1 MPTVAVIMATF
12 NGQAWLAAQLQSIA
26 AQTRHPDQLIISDDG
41 SSDDT
46 VAIVREF
53 ARDAPFNVTLVDGP
67 HAGPDANF
75 WSAAQHA
82 NTEVIAWCDQDDV
95 WHPKKLQICEHQMAM
110 HNVQFISH
118 SAVVT
123 DEDLASTGRLFPC
136 HKRTRVVDPLEGDW
150 LWCAPGF
157 TQYFRS
163 ELLRMTCW
171 EKRPNPDDPRGPGFD
186 GVISL
191 LAFTSCRR
199 LELSDALVS
208 YRQHEMN
215 FAGPAR
221 TYSAAEKFKAAF
233 SIEPTAYAE
242 KAALA
247 KSYGSF
253 VAASDP
259 HNTRAIEYFSKVTA
273 RCLRR
278 ASVHQSSDRLIASR
292 KLFSQLVC
300 GDFCRRSR
308 GGFGALGLCRD
319 VIALGLGEA
328 RTRRATTKP

>member
-1 MPTVAVIMATF
+1 MPSVAVVVATF
-12 NGQAWLAAQLQSIA
+12 NGEEWIEAQLRSISS
-26 AQTRHPDQLIISDDG
+26 QTRLPERLIISDDG
-41 SSDDT
+41 STDGT
-46 VAIVREF
+46 VAVVREF
-53 ARDAPFNVTLVDGP
+53 ARDAPFDVMLVDGP
-67 HAGPDANF
+67 HAGPDLNF

-118 SAVVT
+118 SAMVADAT
-123 DEDLASTGRLFPC
+123 LAPTGQLYPNYT
-136 HKRTRVVDPLEGDW
+136 RTRVLEPLVGDW

-163 ELLRMTCW
+163 ELLRMARW
-171 EKRPNPDDPRGPGFD
+171 EKRPDPDDPRGPGFD

-199 LELSDALVS
+199 LELSDVLVS
-208 YRQHEMN
+208 YRQHETN
-215 FAGPAR
+215 LAGPAR
-221 TYSAAEKFKAAF
+221 TYSVPEKVKAAL
-233 SIEPTAYAE
+233 SIEPTAYARR
-242 KAALA
+242 AALA
-247 KSYGSF
+247 ESYGSF
-253 VAASDP
+253 VAVSDP
-259 HNTRAIEYFSKVTA
+259 HNIRAIEYFSEVKA

-278 ASVHQSSDRLIASR
+278 ASVHQSSDRLSASR
-292 KLFSQLVC
+292 KLFSQLVS

-319 VIALGLGEA
+319 AIALGLGEA
-328 RTRRATTKP
+328 RTRRATTKH